1 MPSRFRFR
9 LVALAILA
17 LAAAGLAPLHAD
29 DDHERAR
36 EAVRSGRALPLS
48 AVLAAVERD
57 FAGQV
62 LDVELDDED
71 GVLIYEIELLGPGGR
86 KLELE
91 YDASTGRLLSAEGPG
106 LDAARRSGARQ

>member
-1 MPSRFRFR
+1 MPSRLR
-9 LVALAILA
+9 LRLAVLTVIV
-17 LAAAGLAPLHAD
+17 LAAAWQAPLSAD

-91 YDASTGRLLSAEGPG
+91 YDAATGRLLSAEGAG
-106 LDAARRSGARQ
+106 VDAARRSGVPR